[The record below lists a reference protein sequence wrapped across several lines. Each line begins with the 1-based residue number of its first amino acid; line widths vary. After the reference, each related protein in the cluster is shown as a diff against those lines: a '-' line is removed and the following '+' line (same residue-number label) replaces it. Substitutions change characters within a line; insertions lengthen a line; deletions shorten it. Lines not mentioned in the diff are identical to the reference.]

1 VKAKPVSGRPD
12 FEAEG
17 LLESL
22 EGEARR
28 ARLDLLEHLY
38 DEGVSLDELRRAV
51 EEERLVLLP
60 VERVIAEE
68 QKYTATE
75 VARQAGIDRN
85 LFLAQRRAAGLPTP
99 PPRERAFS
107 DEDLESARRLA
118 VALELG
124 FPKDKLLEGAR
135 VFGRAAAQAATAS
148 RVLAAE
154 AFVRPGDTERDVALR
169 IAEAART
176 LHPQTAQLLQRLYNS
191 HLREQLRNDVVAAE
205 LASGR
210 LEGAREVTVCFA
222 DLVGFT
228 TLGEEMAVEDLGEV
242 ADRFTKLA
250 AEVAE
255 PPVALI
261 KTIGDAAMLVSP
273 EPDPLLEAAL
283 TLVERSGSQE
293 DGLPELKA
301 GVAMGE
307 ALNRFGDWYGRPVNV
322 ASRVT
327 AIAKPA
333 SVLATGDV
341 RVAASDRFVWSEAGH
356 WRLKGIRDDVPLY
369 RCRRERPPRF
379 RRRGRRR

>member
-1 VKAKPVSGRPD
+1 VTPAGDKPD

-17 LLESL
+17 LLEGL
-22 EGEARR
+22 DGEARS
-28 ARLDLLEHLY
+28 ARLELLQHLHN
-38 DEGVSLDELRRAV
+38 DGFTLEQLRQAV

-85 LFLAQRRAAGLPTP
+85 LFLVQRRAAGLPTP
-99 PPRERAFS
+99 APRERAFS
-107 DEDLESARRLA
+107 DADVESARRLA

-124 FPKDKLLEGAR
+124 FPRDKLLQGAR

-154 AFVRPGDTERDVALR
+154 AFVRPGDTERDIALR

-176 LHPQTAQLLQRLYNS
+176 LHPQSAQLLLRLYNS
-191 HLREQLRNDVVAAE
+191 HLREQLRNDVVAAAE
-205 LASGR
+205 LAAGR
-210 LEGAREVTVCFA
+210 LEGTREVAVCFA
-222 DLVGFT
+222 DMVGFT

-242 ADRFTKLA
+242 TDRFTSLA
-250 AEVAE
+250 SEVAE

-273 EPDPLLEAAL
+273 EPERLLDAAL
-283 TLVERSGSQE
+283 TLVERTESPD

-307 ALNRFGDWYGRPVNV
+307 ALNRFGDWYGSPVNL

-327 AIAKPA
+327 AIAQPS
-333 SVLATGDV
+333 SVLATEDV
-341 RVAASDRFVWSEAGH
+341 REAVGDRFAWSYAGRQ
-356 WRLKGIRDDVPLY
+356 RLKGIREEVALY
-369 RCRRERPPRF
+369 RCRRERLARF
-379 RRRGRRR
+379 GRRRRR